1 MMQLFKTKRTI
12 IKIHKDVIT
21 AAEAIKN
28 LINEFNDNE
37 YQTERISPINF
48 KIIFPDGWVHV
59 FWEKG
64 CIYQEIFENS
74 ELSEGE

>member
-1 MMQLFKTKRTI
+1 LRDILKV
-12 IKIHKDVIT
+12 HEDVLT
-21 AAEAIKN
+21 ASEAISTTRK
-28 LINEFNDNE
+28 EFDDIG

-64 CIYQEIFENS
+64 RIYQEIFEK
-74 ELSEGE
+74 GIA